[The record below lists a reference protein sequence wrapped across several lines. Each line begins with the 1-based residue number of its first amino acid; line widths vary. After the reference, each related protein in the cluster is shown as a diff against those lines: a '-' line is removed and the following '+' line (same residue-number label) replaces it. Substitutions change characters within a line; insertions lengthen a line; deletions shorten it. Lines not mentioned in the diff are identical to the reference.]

1 MGKTKSKHFNKNNLR
16 RTYKRRYKGGTD
28 TQTPIKP
35 SMGGVIGAWISR
47 KKAPKK
53 NLNRWPDKDKVES
66 VNVSMEALGV
76 PSEANFPNENG
87 QPSATGE
94 MASRP
99 LIGFK
104 PGPDK
109 VFYTPENP
117 MTGNPYRPGNII
129 GAMVSISETAKQLE
143 YAKQQLINAKKNYFY
158 TDDPGSATGLQYDSG
173 DYDYGG
179 GLSVVPPAQ
188 AWRTGLIRGLPNGN
202 FREVINNAG
211 NNQMIKDI
219 YEAVDGYFF
228 TGPNKFT
235 RSAPTDSVPAA
246 PTAPPNTAN
255 VDSLS
260 AIMGDYYQKPTGMWR
275 KLTNW
280 DPVVVRARKNLV
292 AKQV

>member
-28 TQTPIKP
+28 TQTRIKP
-35 SMGGVIGAWISR
+35 SMTGVIGAWIGR
-47 KKAPKK
+47 KVNKGPK
-53 NLNRWPDKDKVES
+53 NLNRWPDKKKVES
-66 VNVSMEALGV
+66 VNVSMAALGV
-76 PSEANFPNENG
+76 PSETNFPNENG
-87 QPSATGE
+87 QPSTTGE

-143 YAKQQLINAKKNYFY
+143 YAKQQLIDAKKKYFY
-158 TDDPGSATGLQYDSG
+158 TDDPAPVPGLQYDSG

-179 GLSVVPPAQ
+179 ALSVAPPAQ
-188 AWRTGLIRGLPNGN
+188 DWGTGLIRGLPNGN
-202 FREVINNAG
+202 FREVIDDPG

-219 YEAVDGYFF
+219 YKSVDGYFY
-228 TGPNKFT
+228 TNSNKFT
-235 RSAPTDSVPAA
+235 RSARVTTDA
-246 PTAPPNTAN
+246 PGSGTGTVNT
-255 VDSLS
+255 LS
-260 AIMGDYYQKPTGMWR
+260 AIMSDYYQNPTGMWQ
-275 KLTNW
+275 KLTSW
-280 DPVVVRARKNLV
+280 DSGVVSARKNLV
-292 AKQV
+292 AAKV

>member
-28 TQTPIKP
+28 TQTRIKP
-35 SMGGVIGAWISR
+35 SMRGVIGAWIGR
-47 KKAPKK
+47 KATKGSK

-66 VNVSMEALGV
+66 VYASMAALGV
-76 PSEANFPNENG
+76 PSETNFPNENG
-87 QPSATGE
+87 QAINNSHE

-104 PGPDK
+104 PGPDT

-129 GAMVSISETAKQLE
+129 GAMVSVSETAKQLE
-143 YAKQQLINAKKNYFY
+143 YAKQQLIDAKKKYFY
-158 TDDPGSATGLQYDSG
+158 TDNPPGLQYDSG

-179 GLSVVPPAQ
+179 ALSVVPPAQ
-188 AWRTGLIRGLPNGN
+188 DWGTGLIRGLPDGN
-202 FREVINNAG
+202 FREVINNPG

-219 YEAVDGYFF
+219 YKAVDGYFY
-228 TGPNKFT
+228 TNSNKFT
-235 RSAPTDSVPAA
+235 RSARATTDA
-246 PTAPPNTAN
+246 PDSGTGT
-255 VDSLS
+255 VDTLS
-260 AIMGDYYQKPTGMWR
+260 SIMSDYYQKSTGMWQ
-275 KLTNW
+275 KLTSW